1 MKLISL
7 ASGSKGNSLY
17 LETPEVSLLFDV
29 GLSIREL
36 RKRLAEVGK
45 TPEMLDGFVCTHEH
59 KDHSCG
65 ASDLFHKLKVP
76 MLPIPPGSPLT
87 IRGVTI
93 NAFDVPHD
101 AEDPNGF
108 HVQVG
113 EHKIGIVL
121 DSGTV
126 EDQTVDILKDVET
139 LVIECNHDPGMVWLS
154 ERPETLK
161 QRILGPQGHL
171 SNDACGSA
179 IVRIAAGGT
188 LKRVALAHMSH
199 ECNSPDWA
207 RTVINSWLNSAGL
220 KLDVTVLEQE
230 KVTMI
235 YEF

>member
-7 ASGSKGNSLY
+7 ASGSKGNSIY

-29 GLSIREL
+29 GLPIREL

-45 TPEMLDGFVCTHEH
+45 TPELLDGFLCTHEH

-76 MLPIPPGSPLT
+76 MLPLTPGQSLT

-93 NAFDVPHD
+93 KPFQVPHD
-101 AEDPNGF
+101 AEEALGF
-108 HVQVG
+108 KVETA

-126 EDQTVDILKDVET
+126 EDKTIETLKDVET

-161 QRILGPQGHL
+161 QRILGPMGHL

-188 LKRVALAHMSH
+188 LKRVALAHLSR
-199 ECNSPDWA
+199 ECNHPTWA
-207 RTVINSWLNSAGL
+207 LTVIQSWLNSAGL

-235 YEF
+235 YEL